1 MSHISIGLM
10 NSLILMSSEYKKY
23 SSAFNPINTY
33 FKNLNYDDNFD
44 VATIENKVKEI
55 FENVKSNNIA
65 SLNKIMEEERKA
77 KLQKKILKYV
87 SYIVG
92 GLLAIWAAIAL
103 IGFLWTNYPVWTLIG
118 GCIIIY
124 GIYKLATS

>member
-1 MSHISIGLM
+1 
-10 NSLILMSSEYKKY
+10 
-23 SSAFNPINTY
+23 
-33 FKNLNYDDNFD
+33 
-44 VATIENKVKEI
+44 
-55 FENVKSNNIA
+55 
-65 SLNKIMEEERKA
+65 MEEERKA

-103 IGFLWTNYPVWTLIG
+103 IGFLWTNYPGWTLIG

>member
-1 MSHISIGLM
+1 M
-10 NSLILMSSEYKKY
+10 
-23 SSAFNPINTY
+23 
-33 FKNLNYDDNFD
+33 
-44 VATIENKVKEI
+44 
-55 FENVKSNNIA
+55 KSNNIA

-92 GLLAIWAAIAL
+92 TILLLLGITL
-103 IGFLWTNYPVWTLIG
+103 IGFLWINYPVWTLIG